1 MPQPKMIPKIDKV
14 LTLAANG
21 KSVTIK
27 GPAGKWDDKNVIA
40 AFTAV
45 VSQVKLSAAGAPSVV
60 TSMGWVKYAK
70 TSYPPGAKPDWSVT
84 AAVNGAGTLQA
95 GGAYA
100 SAWALYVEKDGSSW
114 VYEWRL
120 PVVLK
125 V

>member
-21 KSVTIK
+21 KSVTVN
-27 GPAGKWDDKNVIA
+27 GPAGAWDNHNVLV
-40 AFTAV
+40 AFSAV
-45 VSQVKLSAAGAPSVV
+45 VSQVKLSASGSPSVV

-70 TSYPPGAKPDWSVT
+70 TTYPPGAKPNWTVT
-84 AAVNGAGTLQA
+84 AAVNGAGQFQA
-95 GGAYA
+95 GSAYA

-125 V
+125 I